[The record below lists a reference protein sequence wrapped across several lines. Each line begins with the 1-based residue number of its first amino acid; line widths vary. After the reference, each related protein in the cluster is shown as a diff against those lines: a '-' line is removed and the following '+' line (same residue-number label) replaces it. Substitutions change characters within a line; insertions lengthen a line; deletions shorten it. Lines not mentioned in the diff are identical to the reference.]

1 MGQQCGRFLASSVGR
16 TSQGQV
22 EFAHGP
28 FHLFDRHA
36 VLFGDVLHALKLFH
50 AHASARGAVM
60 HGFAQF
66 GIGMYRILDLGQ
78 AKTGR

>member
-1 MGQQCGRFLASSVGR
+1 MDETLRIGRQNGL
-16 TSQGQV
+16 
-22 EFAHGP
+22 EFETI
-28 FHLFDRHA
+28 RHDGGG
-36 VLFGDVLHALKLFH
+36 L
-50 AHASARGAVM
+50 M